1 MDYGGNMDMFYSPY
15 EEELKKIIRNLLEK
29 GMNEED
35 ILKLYLVNLEEVID
49 ENIKK
54 DKNIDE
60 K

>member
-1 MDYGGNMDMFYSPY
+1 MFYSPY